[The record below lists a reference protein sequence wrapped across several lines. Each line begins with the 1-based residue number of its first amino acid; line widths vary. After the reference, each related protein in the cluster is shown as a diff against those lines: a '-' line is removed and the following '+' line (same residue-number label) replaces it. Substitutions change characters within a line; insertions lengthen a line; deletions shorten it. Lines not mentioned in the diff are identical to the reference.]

1 MSATEPEARAALIF
15 SSLEASGT
23 HWNSKSTPECS
34 RSASMI
40 GPSAAGVVGV
50 CSMDIQVSVPPE
62 PPAVPSPPEL
72 PQAARAV
79 APSAAAGRDFRR
91 VLRWNIE
98 GILSGVRPLEDRVRA
113 DRGGI
118 AA

>member
-1 MSATEPEARAALIF
+1 
-15 SSLEASGT
+15 
-23 HWNSKSTPECS
+23 
-34 RSASMI
+34 
-40 GPSAAGVVGV
+40 AGVVGV

-118 AA
+118 AAPQGRASSRGSGSGSGRVGDEAGVRRAP